1 MPLIGDVD
9 KYMAGSATVTALYA
23 GSVKV
28 WPLAPPL
35 PDRTATWLQDTNG
48 KLHFI
53 IDGGADFPPT
63 STVFTVAVIPFP
75 GTVAHGNYTLGT
87 NGIAPN
93 PEMYWHNAGFGDLVM
108 AISPTAYLGAVVTN
122 TIATSQWGGHT
133 IRVTVDGSSRAT
145 LIEVLP

>member
-9 KYMAGSATVTALYA
+9 KYMAGGTAVTALYA
-23 GSVKV
+23 GTVKV

-35 PDRTATWLQDTNG
+35 PGRTASWRQDANG

-53 IDGGADFPPT
+53 IEGGADFPPA
-63 STVFTVAVIPFP
+63 STTFTVAVVPFT
-75 GTVAHGNYTLGT
+75 GTLAHGNYTLGT

-93 PEMYWHNAGFGDLVM
+93 PEMYWHNTGFGDLVM
-108 AISPTAYLGAVVTN
+108 AITPTAYNGGVVTN
-122 TIATSQWGGHT
+122 TAATTGWGGRT
-133 IRVTVDGSSRAT
+133 IRVTADGSSRAT